1 MNEAAKPPRDFTY
14 IRPSKGR
21 LSEYEAVTCFTQPDP
36 DVMDAPGW
44 FLRSSEGRPAWL
56 RDSTHLKH
64 PCWFD
69 FRDPAGMWQRSYVRM
84 QAEQERALEM
94 LVGQARSAGA
104 FKDFHPIWISLMLGG
119 HYRVWAYFEYGMF
132 RAFAQ
137 AQREALSD
145 TLGNVFSFEA
155 VDRMRHAQ
163 AVVIYLMELEDN
175 IPGFKDGGGK
185 QEWLS
190 SPIYQP
196 ARRMTEQVMTLTDW
210 GELAVAVNLV
220 IDPIFGEVGTSQ
232 LLRRF
237 GPVQG
242 DIVTPSI
249 VMSAEQDRRRNQ
261 GWTAELVRMVTSETV
276 EEREH
281 NRQLI
286 QDWINHWTL
295 VALFATRALAPVY
308 EMPLIRGGS
317 FAEAFLK
324 AQRAQAE
331 LVQSLGFQPAA
342 EIVP

>member
-1 MNEAAKPPRDFTY
+1 VNEIVKPPRDFTY

-44 FLRSSEGRPAWL
+44 FIRTSEGRPAWL
-56 RDSTHLKH
+56 RDSTHLKY

-69 FRDPAGMWQRSYVRM
+69 FRDPAGMWERNYIRM
-84 QAEQERALEM
+84 QADQERALEL
-94 LVGQARSAGA
+94 LVEQSNSAGV
-104 FKDFHPIWISLMLGG
+104 FKDFHAAWTSLMLGG
-119 HYRVWAYFEYGMF
+119 HYRVWTYFEYGMF

-163 AVVIYLMELEDN
+163 AVVIYLMELEND
-175 IPGFKDGGGK
+175 IPGFKDGGAK

-220 IDPIFGEVGTSQ
+220 IDPIFSEVGTSQ

-237 GPVQG
+237 GPSHG

-249 VMSAEQDRRRNQ
+249 VMSAEGDRRRNQ
-261 GWTAELVRMVTSETV
+261 GWTTELVRMVTRDTV
-276 EEREH
+276 EEHKH
-281 NRQLI
+281 NRRLI
-286 QDWINHWTL
+286 QDWINHWTP
-295 VALFATRALAPVY
+295 VALFATQAMSPVY
-308 EMPLIRGGS
+308 EVPPVRCGS

-324 AQRAQAE
+324 ARRAQAE
-331 LVQSLGFQPAA
+331 LVESLGFQPAA
-342 EIVP
+342 EIMS